1 MNDSPY
7 NLLPGYIKRKFEIVY
22 SELLVD
28 NITMFKNKHEKWGVL
43 IHRFKF
49 GLIPS
54 YDYLVEPI
62 YNGVGFNKTLNL
74 IAAHLYENN
83 VFHQDKNIAI
93 YYDLNG
99 AIVWQSI
106 KGESILRIDEYG
118 NIFLKRDNKIGLLN
132 KSFTQIIAPKYERLD
147 SINSTLLKAFLNG
160 KFGIINFSD
169 ETILDFSFD
178 EIFRTILNNK
188 VIVRNEETYSTF
200 NIENYSL
207 TQLPFSKI
215 LNPSSNTYKAPSS
228 ESFKFFKSISNL
240 KENSELDDYDFEIVK
255 YKGNWGIINAAGEII
270 IPNDY
275 AYIDFLRNPNY
286 FKVGLGE
293 IEIFDF
299 EDENEYNR
307 TAIKNIKWG
316 IVDINNQVIVP
327 IEYDWIDEVE
337 SMVWVVYKGG
347 SVYYNDD
354 YQEDYWTIKN
364 GKLGVYNFNKLITPI
379 EYDVI
384 KKNWFRIK
392 EYIFVQNGKE
402 YFDDNSNDYDV
413 YTLNG
418 NQIKSN
424 KPKPRDYTYY
434 E

>member
-7 NLLPGYIKRKFEIVY
+7 NLLPGHIKRKFEIVY
-22 SELLVD
+22 SELIYD
-28 NITMFKNKHEKWGVL
+28 NITMFKNKHEKWGVIINRL
-43 IHRFKF
+43 KF
-49 GLIPS
+49 GLVSS
-54 YDYLVEPI
+54 YEYLVEPI
-62 YNGVGFNKTLNL
+62 YNGVSFNKILNL

-83 VFHQDKNIAI
+83 VFHQDKNIVF
-93 YYDLNG
+93 YFDLNG
-99 AIVWQSI
+99 VIVWQSK

-132 KSFTQIIAPKYERLD
+132 QTFSQIIAPKYELLD
-147 SINSTLLKAFLNG
+147 AIKSNLLKAFLNE
-160 KFGIINFSD
+160 KYGIINFSD

-178 EIFRTILNNK
+178 EIFDTIKDNK
-188 VIVRNEETYSTF
+188 VIVRKDETYFTF
-200 NIENYSL
+200 NIETYVL
-207 TQLPFSKI
+207 TKLPYAKI
-215 LNPSSNTYKAPSS
+215 LRASSNTYKAPSQ
-228 ESFKFFKSISNL
+228 ESFNYYKSISNII
-240 KENSELDDYDFEIVK
+240 ENQDYDDYNFEIFK
-255 YKGNWGIINAAGEII
+255 YKGNWGIIDAAGEII

-275 AYIDFLRNPNY
+275 TYIDFLRNPKY

-293 IEIFDF
+293 IEIFEF

-337 SMVWVVYKGG
+337 STVWVVYKGG
-347 SVYYNDD
+347 TVYYNDD

-402 YFDDNSNDYDV
+402 YFDDNSKDYDV
-413 YTLNG
+413 YTLEG
-418 NQIKSN
+418 NQIKFN